1 MLHNMCSL
9 INDIKIMKKLF
20 VMLFSVTCFVAVQAQ
35 DNVVLKNGDTLCVKV
50 VKNDEK
56 TIVYQYPGEILFYV
70 KI

>member
-1 MLHNMCSL
+1 
-9 INDIKIMKKLF
+9 MKKLF

-70 KI
+70 KK

>member
-1 MLHNMCSL
+1 
-9 INDIKIMKKLF
+9 MKKLF
-20 VMLFSVTCFVAVQAQ
+20 VMFFSVTCFVAVRAQ